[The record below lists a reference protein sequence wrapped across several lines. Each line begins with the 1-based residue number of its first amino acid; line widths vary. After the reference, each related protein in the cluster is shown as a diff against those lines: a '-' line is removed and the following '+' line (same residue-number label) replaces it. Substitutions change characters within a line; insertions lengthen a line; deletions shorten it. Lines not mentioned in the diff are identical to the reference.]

1 MSQHVL
7 ETELNRILTRLS
19 HLNDQQRTLA
29 APLVHATA
37 QRIRG
42 LTSECGDDG
51 PNLLPLVDPRV
62 ADAQLQVLCADLCT
76 VADENTLETATAQLT
91 ELRRSLP

>member
-1 MSQHVL
+1 MSMHEL

-19 HLNDQQRTLA
+19 HLHDQQRTLA

-37 QRIRG
+37 QRIRD
-42 LTSECGDDG
+42 LTIECGDDG
-51 PNLLPLVDPRV
+51 PNALPLVDPRI
-62 ADAQLQVLCADLCT
+62 AGAQLQVTCADLC
-76 VADENTLETATAQLT
+76 ALAEERTLETATAQLI

>member
-1 MSQHVL
+1 MSQHEL

-29 APLVHATA
+29 VPLVHATA
-37 QRIRG
+37 QGIRS

-51 PNLLPLVDPRV
+51 PNALPLVDPRI
-62 ADAQLQVLCADLCT
+62 AGAQLQVMCTDLCT
-76 VADENTLETATAQLT
+76 VADQNTLDTATAQLI
-91 ELRRSLP
+91 ELRRLLP

>member
-1 MSQHVL
+1 MNQHGL

-37 QRIRG
+37 QRIRD
-42 LTSECGDDG
+42 LTIECGDEG
-51 PNLLPLVDPRV
+51 PRALPAVDPRV
-62 ADAQLQVLCADLCT
+62 AAGQLQVASADLCR
-76 VADENTLETATAQLT
+76 VADEKTLETATAQLT